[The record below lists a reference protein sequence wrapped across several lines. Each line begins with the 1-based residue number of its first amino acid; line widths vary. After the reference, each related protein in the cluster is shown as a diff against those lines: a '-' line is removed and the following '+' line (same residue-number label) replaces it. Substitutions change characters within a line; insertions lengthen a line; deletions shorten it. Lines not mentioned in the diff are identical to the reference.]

1 MKASK
6 SSLGVSK
13 PEIKPVS
20 KRTQGKPKGRAPQDV
35 PPDTV
40 VLDASFVLRYV
51 LHTQSPQPDAADLH
65 ALEDCHLVVPALW
78 NAEVANA
85 LLQTE
90 RRKLTSSA
98 RLGDALAAILAL
110 APDVDAQTVD
120 VVRNLECARAYGLT
134 AYDSLYFELALRRRA
149 ALATC
154 DAAMIAAAPAAGI
167 RLFPKPLTQSV

>member
-1 MKASK
+1 MKPTKTGKAA
-6 SSLGVSK
+6 
-13 PEIKPVS
+13 
-20 KRTQGKPKGRAPQDV
+20 RTPPDA

-51 LHTQSPQPDAADLH
+51 LHTQSPQPDAAGLR
-65 ALEDCHLVVPALW
+65 ALKDCALVVPALW

-85 LLQTE
+85 LLHTE
-90 RRKLTSSA
+90 RRKLASA
-98 RLGDALAAILAL
+98 ARVGDALAAILAL
-110 APDVDAQTVD
+110 DPDVDAQPVN

-167 RLFPKPLTQSV
+167 RLFPKPVAQPA